1 MTMMWS
7 KPRPQPQSQ
16 GQGQGLTSLGFRK
29 LSSDRQ
35 TNRQTR
41 PKYHAALRVVN
52 KTSNKLYFFTQRN
65 SVCVAHR
72 RLLAAVCSPHSL
84 SQRHRLAIAAFAA
97 RRVDICYRLRCRTEI
112 FIGSN
117 VFILG
122 HISRKKWC
130 NVNWDY
136 SVYCVKISSQLRI
149 QDKWTLANHSTLSR
163 PRLKMQQGIRTLKQK
178 CNAAIISLCPCQ
190 LWWSWVHAPWES
202 EKALL
207 VVTLLNNDI
216 G

>member
-1 MTMMWS
+1 MWS

-16 GQGQGLTSLGFRK
+16 GQGQGHNIQGQGQGRHFVASGQGLTSLGFRK

-130 NVNWDY
+130 NVN
-136 SVYCVKISSQLRI
+136 
-149 QDKWTLANHSTLSR
+149 
-163 PRLKMQQGIRTLKQK
+163 
-178 CNAAIISLCPCQ
+178 
-190 LWWSWVHAPWES
+190 
-202 EKALL
+202 
-207 VVTLLNNDI
+207 
-216 G
+216 